1 MIGWV
6 ERSASPGFA
15 MAIAPD
21 ITALVGRTPMV
32 RLNRLP
38 KAWGCSAE
46 IVAKLESFNPTASV
60 KDRIAGAMVE
70 AAESAGTIAPERT
83 VLVEPTS
90 GNTGIA
96 LAMVAAAR
104 GYRLILTM
112 PDTMSTERRAML
124 RAYGAEL
131 QLTPGMEGMQG
142 AIERAREL
150 VKEIP
155 GAYLLQQFDNP
166 ANPAVHAAS
175 TAEEIWADTE
185 GVLDA
190 LVAGVGTG
198 GTITGCARVLKERQP
213 KLSVVAVEPAA
224 SPVLAGGVAGPH
236 RLQGIGAGFIPPVL
250 EMDLIDEIIAVSD
263 DEAMDV
269 GRRLAREEGLLC
281 GVSSGAAVAAAL
293 RLGQRPVMEG
303 CRIVVILASF
313 GERYLSTPMFSTAA
327 PLPARRD
334 AQL

>member
-1 MIGWV
+1 
-6 ERSASPGFA
+6 
-15 MAIAPD
+15 MAIAPN
-21 ITALVGRTPMV
+21 ITTLVGRTPMV

-38 KAWGCSAE
+38 QAWGCTAD

-70 AAESAGTIAPERT
+70 AAENDGTIAAERT

-131 QLTPGMEGMQG
+131 QLTPGEQGMQG

-150 VKEIP
+150 VQEIP

-175 TAEEIWADTE
+175 TAEEIWADTD
-185 GVLDA
+185 GALDG

-198 GTITGCARVLKERQP
+198 GTITGCARVLKSRLP
-213 KLSVVAVEPAA
+213 KLRVVAVEPAA
-224 SPVLAGGVAGPH
+224 SPVLGGGVAGPH

-250 EMDLIDEIIAVSD
+250 DMDLIDEVIAVSD
-263 DEAMDV
+263 DEAMEV

-281 GVSSGAAVAAAL
+281 GVSSGAVVAAAL
-293 RLGQRPVMEG
+293 QIGQRPVMEG
-303 CRIVVILASF
+303 RRIVVILASF
-313 GERYLSTPMFSTAA
+313 GERYLSTPMFSAA
-327 PLPARRD
+327 GDPD
-334 AQL
+334 A

>member
-1 MIGWV
+1 
-6 ERSASPGFA
+6 
-15 MAIAPD
+15 
-21 ITALVGRTPMV
+21 MV

-38 KAWGCSAE
+38 QASGCTAD
-46 IVAKLESFNPTASV
+46 ILAKLESFNPTASV
-60 KDRIAGAMVE
+60 KDRIAGAMVQ
-70 AAESAGTIAPERT
+70 AAERDGTISAERT

-131 QLTPGMEGMQG
+131 QLTPGEQGMQG

-150 VKEIP
+150 VQEIP

-175 TAEEIWADTE
+175 TAEEIWMDTD
-185 GVLDA
+185 GSLDV

-198 GTITGCARVLKERQP
+198 GTITGCAGVLKSRLPQ
-213 KLSVVAVEPAA
+213 LRVVAVEPAA
-224 SPVLAGGVAGPH
+224 SPVLGGGVAGPH
-236 RLQGIGAGFIPPVL
+236 RLQGLGAGFIPPVL
-250 EMDLIDEIIAVSD
+250 EMDQIDEVMAVSD

-269 GRRLAREEGLLC
+269 GRRLARDEGLLC
-281 GVSSGAAVAAAL
+281 GVSSGAVVAAAL
-293 RLGQRPVMEG
+293 RIGQRPAMAG
-303 CRIVVILASF
+303 RRIVVILASF
-313 GERYLSTPMFSTAA
+313 GERYLSTPMFSAA
-327 PLPARRD
+327 CEPD
-334 AQL
+334 V

>member
-1 MIGWV
+1 
-6 ERSASPGFA
+6 
-15 MAIAPD
+15 
-21 ITALVGRTPMV
+21 MV

-38 KAWGCSAE
+38 QAWGCTAD

-70 AAESAGTIAPERT
+70 AAENDGTIAAERT

-131 QLTPGMEGMQG
+131 QLTPGEQGMQG

-150 VKEIP
+150 VQEIP

-175 TAEEIWADTE
+175 TAEEIWADTD
-185 GVLDA
+185 GALDG

-198 GTITGCARVLKERQP
+198 GTITGCARVLKSRLPQ
-213 KLSVVAVEPAA
+213 LRVVAVEPAA
-224 SPVLAGGVAGPH
+224 SPLLGGGVAGPH

-250 EMDLIDEIIAVSD
+250 EMDLIDEVIAVSD
-263 DEAMDV
+263 DEAMEV

-281 GVSSGAAVAAAL
+281 GVSSGAVVAAAL
-293 RLGQRPVMEG
+293 QIGQRPAMEG
-303 CRIVVILASF
+303 RRIVVILASF
-313 GERYLSTPMFSTAA
+313 GERYLSTPMFSAA
-327 PLPARRD
+327 GDPD
-334 AQL
+334 A